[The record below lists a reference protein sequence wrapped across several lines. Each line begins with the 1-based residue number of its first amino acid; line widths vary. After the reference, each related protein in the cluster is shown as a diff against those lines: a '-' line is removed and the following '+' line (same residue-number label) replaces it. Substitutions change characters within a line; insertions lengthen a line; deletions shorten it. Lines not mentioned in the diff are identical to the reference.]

1 MAITAP
7 TVWLDGALVP
17 RERATIP
24 LMAHAPQRGSLVF
37 DVGSF
42 HRGPRGVALFRAR
55 EHVARFLRSA
65 QLVGIEVAWTEAALV
80 AAAAE
85 VVSRCGRDEGLVRW
99 SAVFDADEPDLVPR
113 TSVAR
118 VCVAAQ
124 LLEDPPRSAPL
135 RVAVFQDA
143 RKIAPD
149 AVPSQAKVAAQYLG
163 PLLARRRAIAEGA
176 EEVVLLD
183 AEGNVAEAPTAN
195 VFAVVGGVLFTPP
208 TRYVLAGI
216 TRDAVLELAREEGIE
231 AREAPLSLEALV
243 SADEAFLTATSLPLV
258 AISHVNGRPL
268 RAAPGPL
275 GARLAARLASAQR
288 GEHRAGAWLHLV
300 LP

>member
-17 RERATIP
+17 REAATIS

-42 HRGPRGVALFRAR
+42 HGGPRGVALFRAR
-55 EHVARFLRSA
+55 EHAARFLRSA
-65 QLVGIEVAWTEAALV
+65 RIVGLEVGYDEAALV
-80 AAAAE
+80 HAAAQ
-85 VVSRCGRDEGLVRW
+85 VVARCGRDEGLVRW
-99 SAVFDADEPDLVPR
+99 SAVFDYEEPDLVPR
-113 TSVAR
+113 SARAR

-124 LLEDPPRSAPL
+124 LLEDAPRTAPF
-135 RVAVFQDA
+135 RVAVLDDA
-143 RKIAPD
+143 RKTAPE

-163 PLLARRRAIAEGA
+163 PMLARRRAVAAGS
-176 EEVVLLD
+176 EEIVLLD

-195 VFAVVGGVLFTPP
+195 VFAVVRGALVTPP

-216 TRDAVLELAREEGIE
+216 TRDAVLELAREEGLE
-231 AREAPLSLEALV
+231 AREEPLSQDAFA

-258 AISHVNGRPL
+258 AISHVNGRAL
-268 RAAPGPL
+268 AAAPGPI
-275 GARLAARLASAQR
+275 GARLSARLASAQR
-288 GEHRAGAWLHLV
+288 GEHHAAAWLHPV
-300 LP
+300 PR